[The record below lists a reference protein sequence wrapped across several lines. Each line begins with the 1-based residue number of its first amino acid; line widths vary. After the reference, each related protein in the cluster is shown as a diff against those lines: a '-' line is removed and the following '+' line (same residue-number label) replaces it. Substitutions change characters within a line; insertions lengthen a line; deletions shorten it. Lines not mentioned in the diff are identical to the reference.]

1 MALKKVVENY
11 AEERIKEFDSL
22 DTGDFFIEDD
32 YLYVKTDG
40 LEALNLSE
48 GRYEDFD
55 SSYKVHQVE
64 VSAIIS

>member
-22 DTGDFFIEDD
+22 DTGDFFIEDG

-40 LEALNLSE
+40 LEALNLNE
-48 GRYEDFD
+48 GHYEDFD
-55 SSYKVHQVE
+55 SSYEVHQVE

>member
-11 AEERIKEFDSL
+11 VEERIKEFDSL
-22 DTGDFFIEDD
+22 DTGDFFIEDG

-40 LEALNLSE
+40 LEALNLNE

-64 VSAIIS
+64 VSAIIL

>member
-1 MALKKVVENY
+1 MALKKLVGDNVEG
-11 AEERIKEFDSL
+11 RIKEFDSL
-22 DTGDFFIEDD
+22 DTGDFFIEDG

-40 LEALNLSE
+40 LEALNLNE

-55 SSYKVHQVE
+55 SSYKVHQAE

>member
-1 MALKKVVENY
+1 MALKKLVGDNV
-11 AEERIKEFDSL
+11 EERIKEFDSL
-22 DTGDFFIEDD
+22 DTGDFFIEDG

-40 LEALNLSE
+40 LEALNLNE

>member
-22 DTGDFFIEDD
+22 DTGDFFVEDD

>member
-1 MALKKVVENY
+1 MALKKIVENC

-22 DTGDFFIEDD
+22 DTGDFFVEDG

-40 LEALNLSE
+40 LEALNLNE

-55 SSYKVHQVE
+55 SSYKVSQVE
-64 VSAIIS
+64 VSVIVS

>member
-1 MALKKVVENY
+1 MALKKLVGNNVEG
-11 AEERIKEFDSL
+11 RIKEFDSL
-22 DTGDFFIEDD
+22 DTGDFFVEDG

-40 LEALNLSE
+40 LEALNLNE

>member
-1 MALKKVVENY
+1 MALKKVAENY
-11 AEERIKEFDSL
+11 VEERIKEFDSL
-22 DTGDFFIEDD
+22 DTGDFFVEDG

-40 LEALNLSE
+40 LEALNLNK

>member
-11 AEERIKEFDSL
+11 VEERIKEFDSL
-22 DTGDFFIEDD
+22 DTGDFFIEDG

-40 LEALNLSE
+40 LEALNLNE

-64 VSAIIS
+64 VSAIVS

>member
-11 AEERIKEFDSL
+11 VEERIKEFDSL
-22 DTGDFFIEDD
+22 DTGDFFVEDG

-40 LEALNLSE
+40 LEALNLNE

>member
-11 AEERIKEFDSL
+11 VEERIKEFDSL
-22 DTGDFFIEDD
+22 DTGDFFIEDG

-40 LEALNLSE
+40 LEALNLNE

-64 VSAIIS
+64 VSVIIS

>member
-11 AEERIKEFDSL
+11 AEECIKEFDSL
-22 DTGDFFIEDD
+22 DTGDFFVEDG
-32 YLYVKTDG
+32 YLYVKTDR
-40 LEALNLSE
+40 LEALNLNE

-64 VSAIIS
+64 VSAIAS

>member
-11 AEERIKEFDSL
+11 TEERIKEFDSL
-22 DTGDFFIEDD
+22 DTGDFFVEDG

-40 LEALNLSE
+40 LEALNLNE

>member
-11 AEERIKEFDSL
+11 VEERIKEFDSL
-22 DTGDFFIEDD
+22 DTGDFFIEGG

-40 LEALNLSE
+40 LEALNLNE

>member
-1 MALKKVVENY
+1 MALKKLVGDNVEG
-11 AEERIKEFDSL
+11 RIKEFDSL
-22 DTGDFFIEDD
+22 DTGDFFIEDG

-40 LEALNLSE
+40 LEALNLNE

>member
-11 AEERIKEFDSL
+11 TEERIKEFDSL
-22 DTGDFFIEDD
+22 DTGDFFVEDG

>member
-1 MALKKVVENY
+1 MALKKIVENY

-40 LEALNLSE
+40 LEALNLNK

-64 VSAIIS
+64 VSAIVS

>member
-1 MALKKVVENY
+1 MALKKVIENY
-11 AEERIKEFDSL
+11 TEERIKEFDSL
-22 DTGDFFIEDD
+22 DTGDFFVEDG

-40 LEALNLSE
+40 LEALNLNE

-64 VSAIIS
+64 VSAIVS

>member
-11 AEERIKEFDSL
+11 VEERIKEFDSL
-22 DTGDFFIEDD
+22 DTGDFFVEDG

-40 LEALNLSE
+40 LEALNLNE
-48 GRYEDFD
+48 GHYEDFD
-55 SSYKVHQVE
+55 SSYKVRQVE

>member
-1 MALKKVVENY
+1 MALKKLVGDNVEG
-11 AEERIKEFDSL
+11 RIKEFDSL
-22 DTGDFFIEDD
+22 DTGDFFIEDG

-40 LEALNLSE
+40 LEALNLNE

-64 VSAIIS
+64 VSVIIS

>member
-11 AEERIKEFDSL
+11 AEELIKEFDSL
-22 DTGDFFIEDD
+22 DTGDFFVEDG